1 MRNAKSHVFL
11 SAVCIACCA
20 MFVACALPAL
30 AASTVAPLVSVE
42 YLGVNP
48 AVASIYAK
56 VPRLF
61 GDVGPSLSSSVLHG
75 DPASEDAFLLR
86 PQTTLTLEFLTV
98 EKLSAQGH
106 PLPGRPLIKRTLN
119 KGDVYLFRHHVPE
132 GMPNLMVCAVRER
145 EARPLR
151 ERRCWI
157 PRFSGMDGGTLY
169 MDPGFILFSK
179 D

>member
-1 MRNAKSHVFL
+1 MKNTKGHIFL
-11 SAVCIACCA
+11 SAACIACFA
-20 MFVACALPAL
+20 MLAACAPPAL
-30 AASTVAPLVSVE
+30 AASKVAPLVSVE
-42 YLGVNP
+42 HLGVNP

-86 PQTTLTLEFLTV
+86 PQTALNLEFFTV
-98 EKLSAQGH
+98 ENLSAQGH
-106 PLPGRPLIKRTLN
+106 PLPGRSLIKRALN

-132 GMPNLMVCAVRER
+132 GMPNLMVCAARER
-145 EARPLR
+145 ERH
-151 ERRCWI
+151 CWI
-157 PRFSGMDGGTLY
+157 PRFGGMDGDSLY
-169 MDPGFILFSK
+169 LAPGFILFAN